1 MNRHVLIAIAGLSSL
16 MLSSRAA
23 AGGGSLYELQID
35 ALDPQACGGQGC
47 WTNHMRVTD
56 LDGDG
61 SLDILLANYN
71 DFFGGGD
78 DPEPLV
84 IYTNDGDG
92 GFTNVS
98 ASALGNYAGNHHQ
111 VAVGDVDGDGARDI
125 FGPDG
130 SGGAYVLFINDGTG
144 NFVDEAD
151 ARLPG
156 APYPQGGAARMGDVD
171 ADGDLDIFSS
181 DGYGADGPPWGH
193 LYVNDGT
200 GVFTEQ
206 DGAIPDSINGGDI
219 DDLEFF
225 DADGDHDLDLVVNA
239 HSGGTGALWLNDG
252 AGMFSASTT
261 IDPPGIG
268 SQFHYN
274 VAPCDVDGDR
284 DLDLWIDN
292 TGGNYTEQLLI
303 NDGVGNFADETAARV
318 TGGVNGSDD
327 NGVVCTD
334 VDDDGDFDAV
344 VIALGSPERFYENDG
359 SGNFS
364 LVGGV
369 FPGPTDCSLWGEF
382 GDLNGDGRIDL
393 VTGQGECSSS
403 DEVYFANDGVPV
415 DSRDPVIRS
424 VEAPPAAVS
433 ADTEVVVR
441 YAVSD
446 RTVTDEGPRLARAYA
461 VLDPSGAATE
471 IDATAMGGDLFRV
484 TIPAQPT
491 GTVVYTLCA
500 EDPSG
505 NVGCSTEQMY
515 DVSEGGTTTG
525 GSDSGGAD
533 TTASTDP
540 TDPDSSGG
548 ASASASASASNTGT
562 ASDSATASAGD
573 SDGSGSSSSD
583 TAGGTDTGGCS
594 CDMAQPGTPAW
605 FGLALLGV
613 AAVRRRR
620 RR

>member
-1 MNRHVLIAIAGLSSL
+1 M
-16 MLSSRAA
+16 
-23 AGGGSLYELQID
+23 
-35 ALDPQACGGQGC
+35 
-47 WTNHMRVTD
+47 
-56 LDGDG
+56 
-61 SLDILLANYN
+61 
-71 DFFGGGD
+71 
-78 DPEPLV
+78 
-84 IYTNDGDG
+84 
-92 GFTNVS
+92 
-98 ASALGNYAGNHHQ
+98 
-111 VAVGDVDGDGARDI
+111 
-125 FGPDG
+125 
-130 SGGAYVLFINDGTG
+130 SGG
-144 NFVDEAD
+144 
-151 ARLPG
+151 
-156 APYPQGGAARMGDVD
+156 
-171 ADGDLDIFSS
+171 
-181 DGYGADGPPWGH
+181 
-193 LYVNDGT
+193 
-200 GVFTEQ
+200 
-206 DGAIPDSINGGDI
+206 
-219 DDLEFF
+219 
-225 DADGDHDLDLVVNA
+225 
-239 HSGGTGALWLNDG
+239 
-252 AGMFSASTT
+252 
-261 IDPPGIG
+261 IG
-268 SQFHYN
+268 
-274 VAPCDVDGDR
+274 
-284 DLDLWIDN
+284 
-292 TGGNYTEQLLI
+292 
-303 NDGVGNFADETAARV
+303 
-318 TGGVNGSDD
+318 GSDD

-359 SGNFS
+359 SGNFTF
-364 LVGGV
+364 VGGV

-415 DSRDPVIRS
+415 DSTNPVIRS

-461 VLDPSGAATE
+461 VVDPSGAATE

-515 DVSEGGTTTG
+515 DVGEGGTTTG
-525 GSDSGGAD
+525 GSDSGGVD

-583 TAGGTDTGGCS
+583 TAGGTDSSGCS
-594 CDMAQPGTPAW
+594 CDAAQRGTPTW